1 MLRPAAP
8 AAAVLLALLGMLGPG
23 AAHAEATGGCHCFRD
38 RTFEPER
45 PAAADPYILA
55 TARSSLLSA
64 AYGPPKRELV
74 AAVMGGRPAEDL
86 WIAHGAAARTG
97 ADAAD
102 LLALRDRSGGWKA
115 ALAGKPALGK
125 DLEAALARG
134 ASDAE
139 LAGVIVD
146 ATLVKRLGADP
157 ARLREARA
165 AGAGSEELIV
175 LTLLSART
183 GRPEL
188 ARLVQ
193 VKAGKAT
200 WGGVLHEAG
209 IAPKDLDA
217 LVRQSVR

>member
-1 MLRPAAP
+1 MLRAAP
-8 AAAVLLALLGMLGPG
+8 AVALILALSGTLSPG
-23 AAHAEATGGCHCFRD
+23 VARAEGTGGCHCFRD
-38 RTFEPER
+38 RTFEPDR

-102 LLALRDRSGGWKA
+102 LLDLRDRQGGWKV
-115 ALAGKPALGK
+115 ALAGKPGLGK

-134 ASDAE
+134 ASDAD
-139 LAGVIVD
+139 LAAVIVD
-146 ATLVKRLGADP
+146 ATLVKRLRADP

-165 AGAGSEELIV
+165 AGARSEELIV

-183 GRPEL
+183 GRSEL
-188 ARLVQ
+188 TRLVQ
-193 VKAGKAT
+193 VQAGKAT
-200 WGGVLHEAG
+200 WGAVLHEAG
-209 IAPKDLDA
+209 IAPGDLDA